1 MGPNQIYKLLPSK
14 RNCKQNEKTT
24 HRMGENIYKLSNLQ
38 GINLQNTQT
47 AHAAHYQKPNNPIK
61 KYAEDLN
68 VRPETIK
75 VLEENIDTTLYD
87 KNHSKVLF
95 L

>member
-1 MGPNQIYKLLPSK
+1 
-14 RNCKQNEKTT
+14 
-24 HRMGENIYKLSNLQ
+24 MGENIYKLSNLQ

-68 VRPETIK
+68 SHFSK
-75 VLEENIDTTLYD
+75 EEKSTWKDAQ
-87 KNHSKVLF
+87 HC
-95 L
+95 

>member
-68 VRPETIK
+68 SHFSK
-75 VLEENIDTTLYD
+75 ENIQMNKKHMKRCSTSE
-87 KNHSKVLF
+87 K
-95 L
+95 